1 MWTWGASQQVRRPCG
16 RTGVT
21 GTGFSQPGGAQ
32 PEQRGD
38 WTAPEVT
45 PGLEHSGEI
54 VSGPVSQHL
63 GGRRET
69 PVQADGFPLSTS
81 GIHEP
86 LLIGGQPGHHSA
98 PSEAVRGCPE

>member
-1 MWTWGASQQVRRPCG
+1 MWTWGASQQVQRS
-16 RTGVT
+16 TWDGV
-21 GTGFSQPGGAQ
+21 SQPGGVQ

-38 WTAPEVT
+38 WTAPEAT

-69 PVQADGFPLSTS
+69 PVQADGFL
-81 GIHEP
+81 
-86 LLIGGQPGHHSA
+86 SA
-98 PSEAVRGCPE
+98 PVGFMSPC